1 MTKRRGGKK
10 PEIVWVGNTP
20 VTRITDDERRKLRKL
35 MKTRLQMR
43 RKKYPEVRGKV
54 VDYITHSI
62 DDGTLYFS
70 IWFKDKTALSLRYAC
85 DMFIVGADFSDW
97 QTGDDHIIRQ
107 YMKPIPR

>member
-1 MTKRRGGKK
+1 MTKRRVAKRAK
-10 PEIVWVGNTP
+10 TLSVGSP
-20 VTRITDDERRKLRKL
+20 RVTRITPEEQKDFQRLRK
-35 MKTRLQMR
+35 KRLEMC

-70 IWFKDKTALSLRYAC
+70 IWFKDKTCFSLRYGC
-85 DMFIVGADFSDW
+85 DMFVVGADFSDW
-97 QTGDDHIIRQ
+97 KTGDDHIIRQ

>member
-1 MTKRRGGKK
+1 MTKGRVTKRAK
-10 PEIVWVGNTP
+10 VVTVGSAP
-20 VTRITDDERRKLRKL
+20 VTRMTPHELKKLNKL
-35 MKTRLQMR
+35 MKTRLRTR

-70 IWFKDKTALSLRYAC
+70 IWFKDKTAFSLRYAC